1 MLAVMDDLDR
11 LHDALDRVGE
21 GPGRPV
27 SAHLDPAL
35 TEAAKAAV
43 AMGLADSVSALT
55 GDALYLELRRL
66 ALGAALEEHYER
78 YPEDCPSVAEVAHRM
93 AVVRKLPIAD
103 RPDLLTLLEDMADA
117 LGQDVHPEDV
127 LMATIGHVAISG
139 ESAA

>member
-1 MLAVMDDLDR
+1 MDNLDR

-78 YPEDCPSVAEVAHRM
+78 YPEDRPSVAEVAHRM

-103 RPDLLTLLEDMADA
+103 RPNLLTLLEDMADA
-117 LGQDVHPEDV
+117 LGQNVHPED
-127 LMATIGHVAISG
+127 LLTATIGHLAISG
-139 ESAA
+139 KPAA